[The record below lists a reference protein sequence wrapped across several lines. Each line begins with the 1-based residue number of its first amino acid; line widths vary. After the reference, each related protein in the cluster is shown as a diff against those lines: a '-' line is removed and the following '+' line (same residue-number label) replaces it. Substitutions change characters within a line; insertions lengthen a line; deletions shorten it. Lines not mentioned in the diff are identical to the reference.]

1 MSYSFRALGVAV
13 GYPGVPAART
23 LDLAVAAE
31 AAGFGIVCSGDSIVE
46 AFSTLGAVAAR
57 TSRVEVVAAIATW
70 TRTPVTMALAATT
83 LADIAGGRFR
93 LGLGTMP
100 REWSEQWHDIS
111 YDRPVDRMRD
121 YVAAIRAA
129 MRSTPGAPVSHDG
142 PFYRIPRYERI
153 TEPPAQPPPIYL
165 SPTRVKMSELTG
177 EVADGGILNATHT
190 VGYLED
196 VQLPAIQRGLDRS
209 ERSRAAVDLGQLVF
223 VSISDDEQEAL
234 DWARP
239 GLAFYFVAPY
249 FQDILRHHGWHAELA
264 AGLEAAARG
273 DVPGMLAAMTDEIV
287 RAVTLS
293 GTPGQVQAQLRRY
306 EGLVDW
312 PLFSAPLGLPPATS
326 QAIAERIV
334 RTFARK
340 EAA

>member
-1 MSYSFRALGVAV
+1 MPSSFRTLAVAV
-13 GYPGVPAART
+13 GYPGVPAAQS

-31 AAGFGIVCSGDSIVE
+31 QAGFGIVCSGDSIVE
-46 AFSTLGAVAAR
+46 AFSLLGAVAAR
-57 TSRVEVVAAIATW
+57 TTRVELVAAIATW
-70 TRTPVTMALAATT
+70 TRTPVTAALAATT

-100 REWSEQWHDIS
+100 KEWSEQWHDIS
-111 YDRPVDRMRD
+111 YARPVERMRD

-129 MRSTPGAPVSHDG
+129 MSSAPGAPVSHDG

-153 TEPPAQPPPIYL
+153 TPACPPVPIYL

-177 EVADGGILNATHT
+177 EIADGAILNATHT

-209 ERSRAAVDLGQLVF
+209 GRSRADVDLGQLVF

-264 AGLEAAARG
+264 AGLEASARG
-273 DVPGMLAAMTDEIV
+273 DLPGMLAAMTDEIV

-293 GTPGQVQAQLRRY
+293 GTPDQVRAQLRRY
-306 EGLVDW
+306 EGLIDW
-312 PLFSAPLGLPPATS
+312 PLFSAPLGLSPATS
-326 QAIAERIV
+326 QLIGERIV
-334 RTFARK
+334 GTFAGG